1 MRAHISSSAL
11 RRVAK
16 AAAIVATVV
25 AATSLGTA
33 VPAHADPTLV
43 VTTPY
48 PTIEAQPGSDVTLS
62 LSVVSATPEVVDLEV
77 SGLPDGWTATLRGGG
92 FVIHSIT
99 SQPEQGATADLE
111 LSVPPDAPAGEYPI
125 SIIGQDATGGRS
137 EVPLTVVVA
146 EVVNAGISLT
156 ADFPSISGEPG
167 AAFTYELQVTNDT
180 PIEQTFTFDPSAP
193 QGWQVTAS
201 PSAEAQAQTVTVE
214 PGSETTVDVTA
225 TPPASAE
232 QGSYPIDVAV
242 TGANGARGTI
252 TLEAVVQGTPQLA
265 LGTADQKLNVSGKA
279 NTEKRVPMIVA
290 STGTAPLESV
300 KLAGTAPTGWEVSF
314 EPAEVAAVQPG
325 ETAQVTAVI
334 KPASDAVAGDYMM
347 TVRASAGSLSS
358 SSDLRYT
365 LEGSRTLGIVAI
377 GVIAA
382 AFVLLAGVFIKF
394 GRR

>member
-1 MRAHISSSAL
+1 MRAHVL
-11 RRVAK
+11 RPTFRWL
-16 AAAIVATVV
+16 AAAAAVVIAAAALGNAT
-25 AATSLGTA
+25 
-33 VPAHADPTLV
+33 PAHADATLV

-48 PTIEAQPGSDVTLS
+48 PSIEAQPGSDVKLS
-62 LSVVSATPEVVDLEV
+62 LSVVSATPEVVNLEV

-99 SQPEQGATADLE
+99 SKPEEGATADLE
-111 LSVPPDAPAGEYPI
+111 IAVPPDTAPGEYPI
-125 SIIGQDATGGRS
+125 SVTGQDASGGRS
-137 EVPLTVVVA
+137 EIGLMVVVA
-146 EVVNAGISLT
+146 EVVNTGITLA
-156 ADFPSISGEPG
+156 ADFPSLSGDPG
-167 AAFTYELQVTNDT
+167 SAFTYKLQVTNDT
-180 PIEQTFTFDPSAP
+180 PIQQTFTFDPTAP

-201 PSAEAQAQTVTVE
+201 PTAEAQAQTVTVDA
-214 PGSETTVDVTA
+214 GSDTTVDVTA

-232 QGSYPIDVAV
+232 QGSYPIDVTV

-265 LGTADQKLNVSGKA
+265 LGTADQRLNVSGKA
-279 NTEKRVPMIVA
+279 NTQKRVPMIVA
-290 STGTAPLESV
+290 NTGTAPLEAV

-325 ETAQVTAVI
+325 ETAQVAAVI

-382 AFVLLAGVFIKF
+382 AFILLAGVFIKF

>member
-1 MRAHISSSAL
+1 MRAYVPRPTF
-11 RRVAK
+11 RRIATVAAVAI
-16 AAAIVATVV
+16 AAA
-25 AATSLGTA
+25 SLGA
-33 VPAHADPTLV
+33 AAPAHADATLA

-48 PTIEAQPGSDVTLS
+48 PSIEAQPGSDVKLS
-62 LSVVSATPEVVDLEV
+62 LSVVSATPEVVNLEV

-99 SQPEQGATADLE
+99 SKPEEGATADLE
-111 LSVPPDAPAGEYPI
+111 IAVPPDAAPGEYPI
-125 SIIGQDATGGRS
+125 SVTGQDASGGRS
-137 EVPLTVVVA
+137 EIGLTVVVA
-146 EVVNAGISLT
+146 EVVNTGITLA
-156 ADFPSISGEPG
+156 ADFPSLSGDPG
-167 AAFTYELQVTNDT
+167 SAFTYSLQVTNDT
-180 PIEQTFTFDPSAP
+180 PIQQTFTFDPTAP

-201 PSAEAQAQTVTVE
+201 PTAEAQAQTVTVDA
-214 PGSETTVDVTA
+214 GSDTTVNVTA
-225 TPPASAE
+225 TPPASAD
-232 QGSYPIDVAV
+232 QGSYPIDVTV

-265 LGTADQKLNVSGKA
+265 LGTADQRLNVSGKA
-279 NTEKRVPMIVA
+279 NTQKRVPMIVA
-290 STGTAPLESV
+290 NTGTAPLEAV

-325 ETAQVTAVI
+325 ETAQVTAVV

-358 SSDLRYT
+358 STDLRYT

-382 AFVLLAGVFIKF
+382 AFILLAGVFIKF